1 MECDIISKSNVQDQ
15 EIFLIIVMF
24 MTVTAPQLDADFFS
38 VTYPVVL
45 LTYPIKRNV
54 RGRGLLG
61 LQFNA
66 LAFVGILEAAGHIAS
81 EKEKQIIVNIHS
93 QFLYSPEF
101 HPREGHHSCL
111 LWFFPPQLP
120 ESRNPA

>member
-1 MECDIISKSNVQDQ
+1 MPI
-15 EIFLIIVMF
+15 
-24 MTVTAPQLDADFFS
+24 FFS

-101 HPREGHHSCL
+101 HPRGRTPLMLIVVLSTSITRVQKSRIKCPEADL
-111 LWFFPPQLP
+111 LAGSRPQQVG
-120 ESRNPA
+120 N

>member
-1 MECDIISKSNVQDQ
+1 M
-15 EIFLIIVMF
+15 
-24 MTVTAPQLDADFFS
+24 
-38 VTYPVVL
+38 VL

-93 QFLYSPEF
+93 QFIQSRIPSKGRTPLMFIVVLSTSITRVQKSRIKCPEAD
-101 HPREGHHSCL
+101 L
-111 LWFFPPQLP
+111 LAGSRPQQVG
-120 ESRNPA
+120 N